1 MPKAYRLSDSAA
13 RYPTRPP
20 ERCFP
25 LATSAHYTRDQPIM
39 AKRISSN
46 IKLNIP
52 AGKGTPAPPV
62 GPALGQAGINMME
75 FLKKFNEQTAPQMGF
90 VMPVEITV
98 YEDRSYSFKIK
109 QPLTTDL
116 IKRAAGIE
124 KGAANPKSDRAGVL
138 TRDKLREVAK
148 LKMADLNT
156 DDEEMAMRVVAG
168 AARSMGVRIE
178 G

>member
-1 MPKAYRLSDSAA
+1 
-13 RYPTRPP
+13 
-20 ERCFP
+20 
-25 LATSAHYTRDQPIM
+25 M
-39 AKRISSN
+39 AKQITSV

-75 FLKKFNEQTAPQMGF
+75 FLKKFNEMTAPQMGF
-90 VMPVEITV
+90 VLPVEITV
-98 YEDRSYSFKIK
+98 YSDRSYTFVVK

-124 KGAANPKSDRAGVL
+124 KGAANPKTDKAGVL
-138 TRDKLREVAK
+138 TSDKLREVAK

-156 DDEEMAMRVVAG
+156 Q
-168 AARSMGVRIE
+168 
-178 G
+178 

>member
-1 MPKAYRLSDSAA
+1 
-13 RYPTRPP
+13 
-20 ERCFP
+20 
-25 LATSAHYTRDQPIM
+25 M
-39 AKRISSN
+39 AKRVTHN

-98 YEDRSYSFKIK
+98 YEDRSYTFQIK
-109 QPLTTDL
+109 QPLVTDL
-116 IKRAAGIE
+116 IKRAANITS
-124 KGAANPKSDRAGVL
+124 GAKNAKTDKAGVI
-138 TRDKLREVAK
+138 TSEKLREVAK

-156 DDEEMAMRVVAG
+156 TDEAMAMRIVAG
-168 AARSMGVRIE
+168 SARSMGVRVE
-178 G
+178 D

>member
-1 MPKAYRLSDSAA
+1 MPKKV
-13 RYPTRPP
+13 TG
-20 ERCFP
+20 
-25 LATSAHYTRDQPIM
+25 
-39 AKRISSN
+39 N

-52 AGKGTPAPPV
+52 AGKGTPSPPV

-75 FLKKFNEQTAPQMGF
+75 FLKKYNEMTAPQMGF
-90 VMPVEITV
+90 VLPVEITV
-98 YEDRSYSFKIK
+98 FEDRSYVFVVK

-124 KGAANPKSDRAGVL
+124 RGAANPKTDKAGVL
-138 TRDKLREVAK
+138 TREKLREVAK
-148 LKMADLNT
+148 AKMADMNT
-156 DDEEMAMRVVAG
+156 DDEEMAMNIVAG